1 MDKAPGNSNQPGKRK
16 DQIKEPGF
24 PGNQDASD
32 DISSKTEVKNAQA
45 AGIGALGRTD
55 ENQIE
60 KLIDS
65 EPEKDDAVY

>member
-1 MDKAPGNSNQPGKRK
+1 MGKASGDRHLLGNKKDRGKE
-16 DQIKEPGF
+16 QGF
-24 PGNQDASD
+24 PGNQDAGEGSGANTD
-32 DISSKTEVKNAQA
+32 VKDAQA

>member
-1 MDKAPGNSNQPGKRK
+1 MGKASGDRHLSGNKK
-16 DQIKEPGF
+16 DRGNEQGS
-24 PGNQDASD
+24 PGNQEAGEGNGGNTD
-32 DISSKTEVKNAQA
+32 VKNAQA

-55 ENQIE
+55 EDQIE